1 MARNMRVPVYVGEEW
16 HKALAALAGT
26 FGVSAEEVIRRSLP
40 DEAVIGLFF
49 QCRDY
54 IPGLRWDEVAD
65 VGRTAIREHL
75 RAKYLKGLEE
85 HLARLGVSLQSSA
98 DEVEAAARRALA
110 EMQADPARPSAHQI
124 AQAREDAV
132 YLGYLYDAWRRAKA
146 GQPGYAIAQVDL
158 GATTGST
165 EPAPAVLRDNQ
176 LL

>member
-1 MARNMRVPVYVGEEW
+1 MARNMRVPVYMGEEW
-16 HKALAALAGT
+16 HKALSGLAGT

-49 QCRDY
+49 QCQDY

-98 DEVEAAARRALA
+98 DEVEAVARRALN
-110 EMQADPARPSAHQI
+110 EMQADSARPSAHQI
-124 AQAREDAV
+124 AKAREDTV
-132 YLGYLYDAWRRAKA
+132 YLGYLYDAWKRAKA
-146 GQPGYAIAQVDL
+146 GQPGYAIAQIDL
-158 GATTGST
+158 DATTGGAGQTS
-165 EPAPAVLRDNQ
+165 AVLKDNQ
-176 LL
+176 AF